1 MIQSLE
7 LLKDNLEKN
16 AGETG
21 AKIFRTSVAR
31 LKIKDPPTNEE
42 LTKLSFEIEKKL
54 KIVFGNVRGK
64 EILDKLEQSSG
75 QIQANYELDMKLG
88 LEHQFRTRGI
98 PGESNL
104 REIIRSIVSKGFKGD
119 ENKATEILRHLSKNT
134 ILLALNYCM
143 TRYEIQCFIEKYPSY
158 TQVEF
163 VNFINYLKNKKLES
177 NEETIINLIEK
188 ERLCRKFN
196 DNTLEDTWQEKISKQ
211 YIGLFNS
218 TNNSDHRYLM
228 ADEELT
234 NLLLKTISKVA
245 FAKV

>member
-7 LLKDNLEKN
+7 VLKDNLEKN

-31 LKIKDPPTNEE
+31 LKIKDPPSNEE
-42 LTKLSFEIEKKL
+42 LIKLSFEIEKKL
-54 KIVFGNVRGK
+54 KIVFGNIRGK
-64 EILDKLEQSSG
+64 EILDKLEQNSG
-75 QIQANYELDMKLG
+75 QIQANYESEIKLA
-88 LEHQFRTRGI
+88 LENQFRTRGI

-104 REIIRSIVSKGFKGD
+104 KEIMRSIVSKGFTGD
-119 ENKATEILRHLSKNT
+119 ENKAIEIMKQLSKNK

-143 TRYEIQCFIEKYPSY
+143 TRFEIQCFIEKYPSY

-163 VNFINYLKNKKLES
+163 VNFINYLRNKKLES
-177 NEETIINLIEK
+177 NEDIIINLIEK
-188 ERLCRKFN
+188 ERLCKKFD

-211 YIGLFNS
+211 YTGLFNS
-218 TNNSDHRYLM
+218 TNNSDHKYLM

-234 NLLLKTISKVA
+234 KLLLKTISKVA
-245 FAKV
+245 FAKL